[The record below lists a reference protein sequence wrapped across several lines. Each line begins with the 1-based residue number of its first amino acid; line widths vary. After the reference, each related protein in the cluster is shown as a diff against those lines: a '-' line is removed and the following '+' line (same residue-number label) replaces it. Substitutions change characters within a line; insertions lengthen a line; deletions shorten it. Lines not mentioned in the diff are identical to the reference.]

1 MNDDCESLKI
11 KSTVY
16 GNEEI
21 KPRIF
26 NTERKKKVLKITQQ
40 NLILKHGRN

>member
-1 MNDDCESLKI
+1 MEDDCESLKKI

-26 NTERKKKVLKITQQ
+26 NTELKIQLL
-40 NLILKHGRN
+40 NLDRVAKM